1 VDIVTPAT
9 QVTRPGMA
17 DCTGLDEALAGVAVF
32 GEGSGP
38 ALDGVEVMAEALGGV
53 RFIPR
58 GAQATL
64 QPTGH
69 TT

>member
-1 VDIVTPAT
+1 MV
-9 QVTRPGMA
+9 RRMA
-17 DCTGLDEALAGVAVF
+17 EGSDTVEAMAGAVVFGEGTVQALAGVA
-32 GEGSGP
+32 
-38 ALDGVEVMAEALGGV
+38 DTAEALGGV
-53 RFIPR
+53 PFIPR